1 MVLFLPS
8 PAFYISSYPS
18 RYHLLE
24 LGKFQQQ
31 LEARHWLREQH
42 WLDFKLHSDLH
53 RGKSAVLRL
62 LLIKTTC
69 SGPHGDIIGGILSL
83 IVHLG
88 DSKANTNSRWCG
100 MAAGCLGLKAMP
112 LDSQRDRLSSEGRS
126 CKGHRILTFLSPPLR
141 NTRASCMNSKR
152 NLA

>member
-31 LEARHWLREQH
+31 LEARHWLQEQH

-53 RGKSAVLRL
+53 RGKSVVLWL
-62 LLIKTTC
+62 LLIKTMC

-88 DSKANTNSRWCG
+88 DSKANTNSRWYELD
-100 MAAGCLGLKAMP
+100 AGCLGLKAMP
-112 LDSQRDRLSSEGRS
+112 LGCQGDHLSSEGE
-126 CKGHRILTFLSPPLR
+126 KLPL
-141 NTRASCMNSKR
+141 
-152 NLA
+152 